1 MIDDDNDDDDNDLDK
16 KKEYKD
22 LEIVNKS
29 FQWPTEF
36 VVMSALYFSL
46 LFTLSIFGMFN
57 NAYVTDA
64 AMALT
69 SKRLY

>member
-57 NAYVTDA
+57 NASVTDA

>member
-1 MIDDDNDDDDNDLDK
+1 MIDDDNDDDNDLDK

-46 LFTLSIFGMFN
+46 LFTLSIFGVFH
-57 NAYVTDA
+57 NASVTDA